1 MRRFVLVMISVLIC
15 GVVAG
20 STIYTQT
27 KAPDLIIVNAR
38 IYTVDSRF
46 STAEAVAITDGKFT
60 AVGTTAQIRKLGGP
74 ATRIFDAVGKTIVPG
89 LQDNHLHNAGGGPGV
104 DLFNA
109 RSLEDVLTR
118 IGARAKEAKPGDVVV
133 TNADWHEA

>member
-1 MRRFVLVMISVLIC
+1 MHRFVHVMISVLIC
-15 GVVAG
+15 VFVAG

-74 ATRIFDAVGKTIVPG
+74 ATPSER
-89 LQDNHLHNAGGGPGV
+89 
-104 DLFNA
+104 
-109 RSLEDVLTR
+109 
-118 IGARAKEAKPGDVVV
+118 
-133 TNADWHEA
+133 